1 MRNRVQAIARDVHRR
16 NFLSPQQRREFSNIW
31 ELGHQAQPFY
41 KPSCPLRTSVTCI
54 VDRDATNPCTQQT
67 SYNIFAGLGIW
78 KMAEMTIAPVAS
90 HGFFIDG
97 HWRDDGDIVEIRAP
111 YDGNLIARVVQ
122 GCREHVEAAIAA
134 AVKAFGTTR
143 RLPAF
148 ERQRVLRRISASM
161 AERKEEFARTLA
173 QEAGKPIKGARTEVE
188 RAVFTFNV
196 AAEESTRIYGEYLP
210 LDWQEFTAGRWG
222 IVRRFPLGPIVGIT
236 PFNFPINLV
245 AHKVA
250 PAIAAGCSMILKPA
264 PQTPL
269 CSLLLA
275 ECVQQAGWPDGGL
288 NVLPLSNEDAGFLV
302 SDDRIKLISFTGS
315 VPVGW
320 EIKRRS
326 GKKKVVLELGGNA
339 AVIVHSDAD
348 LAYAAER
355 CIFGGFAYA
364 GQTCIS
370 VQRILVEHSVYGR
383 FTDLLVEGV
392 KKLHVGDPLDE
403 KTDVGPLIRESD
415 AVRTIG
421 WIEEAVHAGA
431 RVLCGGHRDG
441 MIVEPAILTGTKPDM
456 KVNCQEIFGPV
467 VTVEPYKDFDQAL
480 RQVNNSSF
488 GLQAGVFTRDA
499 KLLFQAY
506 DELEVGGLIAGDVPS
521 FRVDHM
527 PYGGVKDSGL
537 GREGLRYAIE
547 EMTEPKLLVMNL
559 R

>member
-1 MRNRVQAIARDVHRR
+1 M
-16 NFLSPQQRREFSNIW
+16 
-31 ELGHQAQPFY
+31 AQMTI
-41 KPSCPLRTSVTCI
+41 TSV
-54 VDRDATNPCTQQT
+54 AT
-67 SYNIFAGLGIW
+67 
-78 KMAEMTIAPVAS
+78 

-97 HWRDDGDIVEIRAP
+97 HWSQDGDLIDIRAP
-111 YDGNLIARVVQ
+111 YDGSVIARVTQ
-122 GCREHVEAAIAA
+122 GRREHAEAAIAA

-148 ERQRVLRRISASM
+148 ERQRVLRQISANLV
-161 AERKEEFARTLA
+161 ERKEEFARTLA
-173 QEAGKPIKGARTEVE
+173 QEAGKPIKAARTEVD
-188 RAVFTFNV
+188 RAIFTFNV
-196 AAEESTRIYGEYLP
+196 AAEESTRIYGDYIP

-222 IVRRFPLGPIVGIT
+222 IVRRFPLGPIAGIT

-250 PAIAAGCSMILKPA
+250 PAIAAGCPLVLKPA

-288 NVLPLSNEDAGFLV
+288 NVLPLSNDDASLLV
-302 SDDRIKLISFTGS
+302 TDERIKLISFTGS

-320 EIKRRS
+320 DIKRRA

-339 AVIVHSDAD
+339 GVIVHSDAD
-348 LAYAAER
+348 LSYAADR
-355 CIFGGFAYA
+355 CVAGGFGYA

-370 VQRILVEHSVYGR
+370 VQRILVEQSVYGK
-383 FTDLLVEGV
+383 FTDHLVEGV
-392 KKLHVGDPLDE
+392 KKLKLGDPLDDS
-403 KTDVGPLIRESD
+403 TDVGPVIRESD
-415 AVRTIG
+415 AVRITN
-421 WIEEAVHAGA
+421 WIDEAVRGGA
-431 RVLCGGHRDG
+431 RLLCGGGRKG
-441 MIVEPAILTGTKPDM
+441 PMVEPTVLTGTKPEM
-456 KVNCQEIFGPV
+456 KVNCQEAFGPV
-467 VTVEPYKDFDQAL
+467 VTVEPYRNFDEAL
-480 RQVNNSSF
+480 RQINNSSF
-488 GLQAGVFTRDA
+488 GLQAGLFTRDA

-506 DELEVGGLIAGDVPS
+506 EELEVGGLIAGDVPS
-521 FRVDHM
+521 FRIDHM

>member
-1 MRNRVQAIARDVHRR
+1 M
-16 NFLSPQQRREFSNIW
+16 P
-31 ELGHQAQPFY
+31 
-41 KPSCPLRTSVTCI
+41 
-54 VDRDATNPCTQQT
+54 
-67 SYNIFAGLGIW
+67 
-78 KMAEMTIAPVAS
+78 EMTIAPVATY
-90 HGFFIDG
+90 GFFLDG
-97 HWRDDGDIVEIRAP
+97 RWREDGDVVEIRAP
-111 YDGNLIARVVQ
+111 YDGSVIARVVQ
-122 GCREHVEAAIAA
+122 GRHAHAEAAIAA

-148 ERQRVLRRISASM
+148 ERQRVLRRISASIT
-161 AERKEEFARTLA
+161 ERKEEFARTLA
-173 QEAGKPIKGARTEVE
+173 QEAGKPIKAARIEVE
-188 RAVFTFNV
+188 RTIFTFNV
-196 AAEESTRIYGEYLP
+196 AAEESTRISGEFLP

-222 IVRRFPLGPIVGIT
+222 IVRRFPLGPVAGIT

-250 PAIAAGCSMILKPA
+250 PAIAAGCSMVLKPA

-288 NVLPLSNEDAGFLV
+288 NVLPLSNEDAGLLIT
-302 SDDRIKLISFTGS
+302 DDRIKLISFTGS

-320 EIKRRS
+320 DIKRRA

-348 LAYAAER
+348 LDYAAER
-355 CIFGGFAYA
+355 CVNGGFGYA

-370 VQRILVEHSVYGR
+370 VQRILVEHTVYGK

-392 KKLHVGDPLDE
+392 KKLKLGDPLDPT
-403 KTDVGPLIRESD
+403 TDVGPLIRESD
-415 AVRTIG
+415 AIRTVN
-421 WIEEAVHAGA
+421 WIDEAVRSGA
-431 RVLCGGHRDG
+431 RLLCGGGRKNLV
-441 MIVEPAILTGTKPDM
+441 VEPTVLTGTKPEM
-456 KVNCQEIFGPV
+456 KVNCQEVFGPV

-480 RQVNNSSF
+480 RQVNNSAY
-488 GLQAGVFTRDA
+488 GLQAGIFTRDA
-499 KLLFQAY
+499 KLLFQAFE
-506 DELEVGGLIAGDVPS
+506 ELEVGGVIAGDVPS
-521 FRVDHM
+521 FRVDQM

-547 EMTEPKLLVMNL
+547 EMTEPKLMVMNL